1 MPKRFEELIAQGE
14 GISIEFKECK
24 DALPKNVFET
34 LCAFLNRFGGDIFL
48 GLKDDGTIIGVDK
61 DKSKKIRADFV
72 SAMNNPQ
79 KIFPTVYLPVDEF
92 ELDGKTILHVYVPES
107 SQVHNTNRRI
117 FDRNEDGDFD
127 ITDNTDLVAAMYI
140 RKQRE
145 YTENTVF
152 PYATENDLKQDLI
165 DRARIM
171 ATNRNPHHPWER
183 MTNEEILR
191 SAGLY
196 KKNLQTGESGYT
208 LACILLFGT
217 DEAILSALP
226 HHKTDAI
233 YRVKETDRYDD
244 RDDIRCNLIESYDRL
259 MAFIEKHVD
268 DKFYMENEIR
278 VSARNKLFRE
288 VVANMLIHRE
298 YSNAY
303 PAKLIIEKDCVRTEN
318 GNKARG
324 LGTISLT
331 DFVPYPENPV
341 IASVFKEIG
350 WAEELG
356 SGVRNIVKYSKVY
369 SGTIPEFIDGD
380 VFKTKISLNGTVSGT
395 VNDTVNDTVNVG
407 VNLSATEQTVLDC
420 IRDNN
425 SISVAE
431 IVNRTKKGRSTIM
444 RAIKALKEKGFI
456 QRVGSDKTGN
466 WKNLR

>member
-152 PYATENDLKQDLI
+152 PYATASDLKQELI

-288 VVANMLIHRE
+288 VIANMLIHRE

-303 PAKLIIEKDCVRTEN
+303 PAKLIIEKDCVKTEN

-324 LGTISLT
+324 LGAISLT
-331 DFVPYPENPV
+331 DFVPYPKNPV

-356 SGVRNIVKYSKVY
+356 SGVKNIVKYSKVY

-380 VFKTKISLNGTVSGT
+380 VFKTKISLNGTVNGT
-395 VNDTVNDTVNVG
+395 VNDTVNGTVNDG
-407 VNLSATEQTVLDC
+407 VKLTPTEQTVLGC

>member
-152 PYATENDLKQDLI
+152 PYATASDLKQELI

-288 VVANMLIHRE
+288 VIANMLIHRE

-303 PAKLIIEKDCVRTEN
+303 PAKLIIEKDCVKTEN

-324 LGTISLT
+324 LGAISLT
-331 DFVPYPENPV
+331 DFVPYPKNPV

-380 VFKTKISLNGTVSGT
+380 VFKTKISLNGTVNGT
-395 VNDTVNDTVNVG
+395 VNDTVNGTVNDG
-407 VNLSATEQTVLDC
+407 VKLTPTEQTVLDC

>member
-72 SAMNNPQ
+72 SAMNNSQ

-288 VVANMLIHRE
+288 VIANMLIHRE

-303 PAKLIIEKDCVRTEN
+303 PAKLIIEKDCVKTEN

-324 LGTISLT
+324 LGAISLT
-331 DFVPYPENPV
+331 DFVPYPKNPV

-380 VFKTKISLNGTVSGT
+380 VFKTKISLNGTVNGT
-395 VNDTVNDTVNVG
+395 VNDTVNGTVNDG
-407 VNLSATEQTVLDC
+407 VKLTPTEQAVLDC
-420 IRDNN
+420 IRENN
-425 SISVAE
+425 LINVAE
-431 IVNRTKKGRSTIM
+431 IVGCTKKGRSTIM
-444 RAIKALKEKGFI
+444 RIIKSLKEKGCI
-456 QRVGSDKTGN
+456 QRVGSDKTGS
-466 WKNLR
+466 WEILR